1 MGLQYGATAIGA
13 YMGVHLTTQLF
24 MLMMQGSYVF
34 SGKDEDVD
42 LLLLKAE
49 SAARSRWCYLTE
61 TDACRLR
68 HTHMGPP
75 LAGTPTCAL
84 AHSRAHTRTR
94 AALLPPGAPRS
105 CLQ

>member
-1 MGLQYGATAIGA
+1 MGPQYASTALGA
-13 YMGVHLTTQLF
+13 YMGVHLTIQLF

-61 TDACRLR
+61 TDEE
-68 HTHMGPP
+68 G
-75 LAGTPTCAL
+75 AGTVLQVSANPFAVVG
-84 AHSRAHTRTR
+84 SKNVDYRVNRAKIN
-94 AALLPPGAPRS
+94 
-105 CLQ
+105 